1 MAELYVRPGNQE
13 RGWNDPPQFSYGL
26 QAQAGGAR
34 RTPLTRRAPPPA
46 AGAPPGQHPQSLP
59 RPAGGAG
66 GRGPA
71 AAPRAAGARGDPLPS
86 PPLPSPPLL
95 RGLGPPS
102 RSGPVGPAGRRRAD
116 GAPRR
121 RLFPAGAPADP
132 AGAPAGSPA
141 PPPRA
146 LGPPPLG
153 AVGPA
158 PRAEGGRPSA
168 AARPEESGVPAAAAV
183 LAPLREALAACR
195 PTVQVRPRPPPPAL
209 PRARAG
215 RRGGGCLWWGEESR
229 PWPRGGGCPLLQ
241 LTAPLPET
249 SVRRHRAAADG
260 AGGRLGSGKAVGPG
274 EEEDGPPGARA
285 AATALG
291 RGR

>member
-46 AGAPPGQHPQSLP
+46 AGAPPGAL
-59 RPAGGAG
+59 
-66 GRGPA
+66 
-71 AAPRAAGARGDPLPS
+71 
-86 PPLPSPPLL
+86 
-95 RGLGPPS
+95 
-102 RSGPVGPAGRRRAD
+102 
-116 GAPRR
+116 
-121 RLFPAGAPADP
+121 ADP

-195 PTVQVRPRPPPPAL
+195 PTVQKQVCDDI
-209 PRARAG
+209 G
-215 RRGGGCLWWGEESR
+215 RRLTVLGDAWAQGKLSAPVRKRMGLLVRELQQQHWDVADEIHRSLMVDHVNEVSQWLVGVKRLIAETRSLPAAES
-229 PWPRGGGCPLLQ
+229 
-241 LTAPLPET
+241 
-249 SVRRHRAAADG
+249 AAVTDG
-260 AGGRLGSGKAVGPG
+260 ST
-274 EEEDGPPGARA
+274 EDGPGQEDP
-285 AATALG
+285 
-291 RGR
+291 